1 MEDNII
7 LSAEM
12 QEVAETADVT
22 DTEANVAVS
31 VEENGSAEMQEVAET
46 ATETRNTA
54 DAAFA
59 DMRRKWQ
66 ASESE
71 RNIANERFARAKEI
85 LGRFGFAGESD
96 DDVLD
101 AADAHFTGQDVE
113 SIRRERME
121 RQKALNEQNALQREV
136 NHYRQQEVH
145 RRMAE
150 DLKAIQKIDNTVKSL
165 DDLGED
171 YFNLI
176 RSGFDG
182 ITAFMAVKAKKELNK
197 KEAPPVIG
205 RINSKTVQERD
216 YFTDKELS
224 ALSAKELDD
233 PAVLAKAMKSM
244 TKKK

>member
-31 VEENGSAEMQEVAET
+31 VEDGSAETQEVAEP

-71 RNIANERFARAKEI
+71 RDIANERFARAKDI
-85 LGRFGFAGESD
+85 LTKFGFSGASD
-96 DDVLD
+96 DDMLD

-136 NHYRQQEVH
+136 NHYRQQEVQ

-150 DLKAIQKIDNTVKSL
+150 DLKAIQKVDNTVKSL

-171 YFNLI
+171 YFKLI
-176 RSGFDG
+176 RNGFDG
-182 ITAFMAVKAKKELNK
+182 ITAFMAVKAKSEMSK

>member
-1 MEDNII
+1 MEDNNI

-12 QEVAETADVT
+12 QEVAETAVVT
-22 DTEANVAVS
+22 DTDVDVAVS
-31 VEENGSAEMQEVAET
+31 VEENGSAETQEVAEP
-46 ATETRNTA
+46 AAETRNTA

-59 DMRRKWQ
+59 DLRRKWQ

-71 RNIANERFARAKEI
+71 RDIANERLARAKDI
-85 LGRFGFAGESD
+85 LTKFGFSGDSFD
-96 DDVLD
+96 DMFD

-113 SIRRERME
+113 SIRKERIE
-121 RQKALNEQNALQREV
+121 RQQALSKQADLQREV
-136 NHYRQQEVH
+136 EYYRRKDAE
-145 RRMAE
+145 RRMND
-150 DLKAIQKIDNTVKSL
+150 DLRAIQKIDPTVKDL
-165 DDLGED
+165 KDLGED
-171 YFNLI
+171 FFKLV

-182 ITAFMAVKAKKELNK
+182 VTAFTAVRAKNEMNK

-205 RINSKTVQERD
+205 RINSKTVEEKD

-224 ALSAKELDD
+224 ALSAKELED